1 MNPNQQTYLDILNR
15 IPIEQITDHPNILV
29 AAGFW
34 DEDRY
39 RAART
44 CYAFMRKIDDM
55 IDDYKACHKRIAE
68 KDKERFIGKVEDW
81 LQTIRSNKRPGLYQK
96 ELVNTIRHFR
106 IPEWTIEAFAH
117 AMVYDVNND
126 GFPTVQSFL
135 DYSEG
140 ATLAP
145 SSIFVHLC
153 GIRNIGG
160 VWHDPLFEVKA
171 AATPCSIFS
180 YLVHIIRD
188 FQKDQLNNL
197 SYFADDRIAANDLSR
212 PLMREIAM
220 GAPVTPGF
228 RNLMKEYYLLADE
241 YRRQTLKVLEQIH
254 SLVEPRYYLS
264 LQIIFN
270 LYLMVFER
278 IDVDRGN
285 FTAAELNPSAR
296 EIHDRVKKVILDQD
310 ERPNAQTNKY
320 LSEMEMAA
328 AGTSAV
334 TAG

>member
-1 MNPNQQTYLDILNR
+1 MNPNQQTYLNILNR

-55 IDDYKACHKRIAE
+55 IDDYKASHKRIAE
-68 KDKERFIGKVEDW
+68 KDKEKFIAKVEDW
-81 LQTIRSNKRPGLYQK
+81 LQTIRTNRRPNLFQK

-106 IPEWTIEAFAH
+106 IPDWPIETFARS
-117 AMVYDVNND
+117 MVYDINND
-126 GFPTVQSFL
+126 GFPTVQAFL

-153 GIRNIGG
+153 GIRNING
-160 VWHDPLFEVKA
+160 VWQDPLFDVKA

-180 YLVHIIRD
+180 YLVHIMRD
-188 FQKDQLNNL
+188 FQRDQLNNL
-197 SYFADDRIAANDLSR
+197 SYFADDRIIANNLSR
-212 PLMREIAM
+212 SQMREIAE

-241 YRRQTLKVLEQIH
+241 YRKQTYQVLEQIRP
-254 SLVEPRYYLS
+254 LVEPRYYLS

-270 LYLMVFER
+270 LYLMVYER
-278 IDVDRGN
+278 IDVETGT
-285 FTAAELNPSAR
+285 FTAIELNPSAK
-296 EIHDRVKKVILDQD
+296 ELHGRVKNVILEQCPQYNVKAN
-310 ERPNAQTNKY
+310 RPVPN
-320 LSEMEMAA
+320 LSVTA
-328 AGTSAV
+328 AG
-334 TAG
+334 